1 MGEEGWFTDVEWREG
16 RSRRRKRAGFG
27 ARFDV
32 STAFR
37 SACYSRI
44 IVTGGTKRMRGSSV
58 HFHPFRARTLCAS
71 RVSSQMETNLYAG
84 GTPDRK
90 KRKKEPEVLL
100 TNWIDR
106 LLYFFI
112 FFLIRPRRHFS
123 RVNYFASASALR
135 PTFSSATVERVS
147 VPRFFAT
154 GIQYSLIRHTG
165 GGGGGDGFA
174 VEIKLSANFR
184 LKIFTDWKCK
194 TVTWSLLN
202 FWFPRF
208 VSQTKIEFTF

>member
-1 MGEEGWFTDVEWREG
+1 MPRTYIAGETACVYVRASKCKWNLLIEFSDTAPRHPPVARSTPVGEEGWFTDVEWREG

-58 HFHPFRARTLCAS
+58 HFHPLRARTLCAS

-90 KRKKEPEVLL
+90 KRKKN
-100 TNWIDR
+100 TR
-106 LLYFFI
+106 YF
-112 FFLIRPRRHFS
+112 
-123 RVNYFASASALR
+123 
-135 PTFSSATVERVS
+135 
-147 VPRFFAT
+147 
-154 GIQYSLIRHTG
+154 
-165 GGGGGDGFA
+165 
-174 VEIKLSANFR
+174 
-184 LKIFTDWKCK
+184 
-194 TVTWSLLN
+194 
-202 FWFPRF
+202 
-208 VSQTKIEFTF
+208 